1 MSVILETSK
10 GDIVVDLFVEEC
22 PRACQNF
29 LKYVDWPSLACFTLT
44 LIFSRGTMFDRRLC
58 KIKYYNNCIF
68 HYVQRNFLVQT
79 GDPTSTGK
87 GGDSIHGLLYG
98 AQARFFAD
106 ETKPF
111 LKHKEKGLLG
121 MASTCMLR
129 V

>member
-22 PRACQNF
+22 PKTCQNF
-29 LKYVDWPSLACFTLT
+29 LKYVVCPNHAYVILT
-44 LIFSRGTMFDRRLC
+44 LITSRVTVFGRRLC

-106 ETKPF
+106 EIKPF

-121 MASTCMLR
+121 MASRFML
-129 V
+129 